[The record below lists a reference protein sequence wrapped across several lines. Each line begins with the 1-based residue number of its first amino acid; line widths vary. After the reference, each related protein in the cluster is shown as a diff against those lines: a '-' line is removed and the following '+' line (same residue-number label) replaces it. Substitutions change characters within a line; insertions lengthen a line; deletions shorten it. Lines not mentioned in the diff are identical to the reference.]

1 MQRPIQISCETL
13 CQTCLPSCLSPA
25 ASLHRQRSCDLRR
38 GCKQNLHI
46 ERQFVERR
54 CHSRHI
60 MCSASQTDATPVA
73 SLPVLLP
80 LTGMTKFG
88 LDLDHVPHSVCRLIS
103 LSLFVEFSS
112 RRPPYRL
119 SSLQRKLSLILRT
132 HSLPLQTG
140 SYQGKCFLADTP
152 TWSLADAGEPALYF
166 NSQLL
171 PYFNATL
178 WFSS

>member
-1 MQRPIQISCETL
+1 MQRPVQRSCETL

-54 CHSRHI
+54 CHSTHI

-73 SLPVLLP
+73 SLPALLP
-80 LTGMTKFG
+80 LTGMTNFG

-103 LSLFVEFSS
+103 LSLFCGVFVAMTALPIVFVAEEAECDTAHAFSS
-112 RRPPYRL
+112 FANWIIPGKVLLGRYPYV
-119 SSLQRKLSLILRT
+119 
-132 HSLPLQTG
+132 
-140 SYQGKCFLADTP
+140 
-152 TWSLADAGEPALYF
+152 EP
-166 NSQLL
+166 SRCR
-171 PYFNATL
+171 
-178 WFSS
+178 